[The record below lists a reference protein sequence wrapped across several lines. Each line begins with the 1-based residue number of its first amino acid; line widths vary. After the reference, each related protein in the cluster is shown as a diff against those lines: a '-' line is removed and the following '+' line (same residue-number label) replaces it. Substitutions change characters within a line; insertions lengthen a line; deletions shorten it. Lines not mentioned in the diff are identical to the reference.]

1 MNNYP
6 SQTLSPMYPYS
17 IVHQYPPQAYYYSYN
32 EYPSSSLLSPMSYT
46 SLPRDRYSSSVKYY
60 DDETAAAAAAAA
72 YFSEYHHRHHHSHR
86 SNHGQ
91 YSNNQRS
98 NRARNISR

>member
-17 IVHQYPPQAYYYSYN
+17 IVQQYSPQPYYYSYN
-32 EYPSSSLLSPMSYT
+32 EYPSSSLLSPMSYM
-46 SLPRDRYSSSVKYY
+46 SLPRDRYSSSVKHY
-60 DDETAAAAAAAA
+60 DDESSV
-72 YFSEYHHRHHHSHR
+72 YFSEYHHHRHHHHNHSHR

-91 YSNNQRS
+91 NSHNQRS